1 MWYRRLLA
9 ALFVVVGVSL
19 PLAGQEKA
27 DKKKDDK
34 DKNAGSA
41 EKAVLK
47 WKFEKGKAFYQTMKT
62 ETTQSM
68 KVMNNNVEQK
78 QDQTFFFSWTP
89 EKQEGDNWVIKQ
101 KIEGVKMHID
111 IGGSKID
118 YDSTQGPGAAG
129 NNPLADFF
137 KALVGAEFTV
147 TLNTKDMKVTNIEG
161 RKTFLE
167 KLVSANPMMKPL
179 LEQILSE
186 NALKEMAQPTFAAVP
201 NKEVAKGESWTR
213 DSTLDMGPIG
223 KYENKYKYTF
233 KGKDPK
239 DSKLDLINVDTTLKY
254 IQPGDAAGTG
264 GLPFKIKGADLKTT
278 SSSGSVKFDP
288 DKGRV
293 QESSSKLELKGD
305 LTIEIGGQSTKVELS
320 QTQTTDVTTSEKNPV
335 QVPEKK

>member
-9 ALFVVVGVSL
+9 VLFVVVGVSL
-19 PLAGQEKA
+19 PLAGQDKG

-34 DKNAGSA
+34 KAGTA
-41 EKAVLK
+41 DKAVLK
-47 WKFEKGKAFYQTMKT
+47 WKFEKGKTFYQTMKT
-62 ETTQSM
+62 ETNQTM

-78 QDQTFFFSWTP
+78 QDQTFYFSWTP
-89 EKQEGDNWVIKQ
+89 EKQDGDNWVIKQ
-101 KIEGVKMHID
+101 KIEGVKMNID
-111 IGGSKID
+111 IGGSKIA

-147 TLNTKDMKVTNIEG
+147 TLNTKDMKVTNIDG
-161 RKTFLE
+161 RKTFLD

-201 NKEVAKGESWTR
+201 NEEVSKGKSWTR
-213 DSTLDMGPIG
+213 KSTLDMGPIG
-223 KYENKYKYTF
+223 KYENEYTYTF
-233 KGKDPK
+233 EGKDPQ
-239 DSKLDLINVDTTLKY
+239 DAKLNLIKVDTKLKY
-254 IQPGDAAGTG
+254 VQPGETAGTG

-278 SSSGSVKFDP
+278 SASGSVKFDP

-293 QESSSKLELKGD
+293 QVSNSKLELKGD
-305 LTIEIGGQSTKVELS
+305 LTIEIGGQSTKVDLS
-320 QTQTTDVTTSEKNPV
+320 QTQTTEVTTSDKNPV
-335 QVPEKK
+335 QEKK

>member
-9 ALFVVVGVSL
+9 VLFVVVGVSL
-19 PLAGQEKA
+19 PLAGQEKGDKTKKEDQ
-27 DKKKDDK
+27 DKK
-34 DKNAGSA
+34 AGTA

-47 WKFEKGKAFYQTMKT
+47 WKFEKGKPFYQTMKT
-62 ETTQSM
+62 ETTQTM

-78 QDQTFFFSWTP
+78 QDQTFYFSWTP
-89 EKQEGDNWVIKQ
+89 EKQEGDNWVLKQ
-101 KIEGVKMHID
+101 KIEGVKMNID
-111 IGGSKID
+111 IGGSKIA

-137 KALVGAEFTV
+137 KALVGSEFTV

-161 RKTFLE
+161 RKGFLE

-186 NALKEMAQPTFAAVP
+186 NALREMAQPTFAAVP
-201 NKEVAKGESWTR
+201 NKEVNKGESWTR

-233 KGKDPK
+233 EGKDPK
-239 DSKLDLINVDTTLKY
+239 DSKLDVIKVDTTLKY
-254 IQPGDAAGTG
+254 IQPGENAGAG

-278 SSSGSVKFDP
+278 HSGGTIKFDP

-293 QESSSKLELKGD
+293 EESKSKLELKGD
-305 LTIEIGGQSTKVELS
+305 LTIEIGGQSTKVDLS
-320 QTQTTDVTTSEKNPV
+320 QTQTTEVTTSDKNPV
-335 QVPEKK
+335 QEKK